1 MLKLSILEFFL
12 ISIPESFIFMIGIYF
27 LSKKSFSKRRLKI
40 MALLLGMESY
50 CVRML
55 PIHFG
60 IHLAINIIF
69 SIVLSVNIGKIPM
82 KDAISYNMIMVI
94 VLSISEF
101 INVFLFIQIFN
112 INGPLVRFTTAI
124 KVIYIIPYFT
134 LFIFNIFLTNRFVNK
149 RKQCKNI

>member
-12 ISIPESFIFMIGIYF
+12 ISIPETFIFMVGIYF
-27 LSKKSFSKRRLKI
+27 LAKKKFSKRRLII
-40 MALLLGMESY
+40 MALLFAIESY

-82 KDAISYNMIMVI
+82 KDAISYNMLMMI

-112 INGPLVRFTTAI
+112 INGSLVRLTTAI
-124 KVIYIIPYFT
+124 KVIYVIPYLI
-134 LFIFNIFLTNRFVNK
+134 LFVFNIFLTNRFMNK
-149 RKQCKNI
+149 RK